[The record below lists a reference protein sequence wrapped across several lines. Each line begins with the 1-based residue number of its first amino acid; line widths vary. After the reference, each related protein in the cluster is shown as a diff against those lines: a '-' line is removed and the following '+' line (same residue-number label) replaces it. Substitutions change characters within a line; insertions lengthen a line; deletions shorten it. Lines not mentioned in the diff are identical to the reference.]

1 MAHEAVLQAIHRELR
16 RIHAPGVKAALDPS
30 FEPETGELVRVQLD
44 AAEWRL
50 PPAELEQLLKD
61 VPSGAGDEAVK
72 RAIEQHG
79 NAVWHGPAPKDSRDT
94 SHGPT

>member
-1 MAHEAVLQAIHRELR
+1 MAQEAVLQGIHRELR
-16 RIHAPGVKAALDPS
+16 RINAARVNATLDPE
-30 FEPETGELVRVQLD
+30 FEPEAGVLVCVQLD

-61 VPSGAGDEAVK
+61 VPAGAGDEAVK
-72 RAIEQHG
+72 RAIEQQG